1 MHCKYRCFNINFII
15 YMTGAAVD
23 GLVLTVAR
31 AYLARAAVRISNN
44 I

>member
-1 MHCKYRCFNINFII
+1 
-15 YMTGAAVD
+15 MTGAAVD

-44 I
+44 NI